1 MILRLEHGELEITLH
16 TLKRLAYAAIL
27 ESYGPV
33 NIATENIFTRWFGGK
48 EEEKIK
54 IEEDESGKI
63 TVDLYLELEYG
74 VKISEVA
81 KNIIGNVTHKLKNL
95 GGCEDVEVNVHV
107 TDIH

>member
-1 MILRLEHGELEITLH
+1 
-16 TLKRLAYAAIL
+16 
-27 ESYGPV
+27 
-33 NIATENIFTRWFGGK
+33 
-48 EEEKIK
+48 
-54 IEEDESGKI
+54 
-63 TVDLYLELEYG
+63 